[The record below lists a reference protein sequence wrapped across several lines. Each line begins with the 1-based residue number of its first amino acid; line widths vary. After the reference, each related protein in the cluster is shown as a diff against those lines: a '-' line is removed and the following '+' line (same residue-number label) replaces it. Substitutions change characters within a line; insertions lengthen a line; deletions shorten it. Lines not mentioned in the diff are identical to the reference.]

1 MLRSGSSILR
11 QGSNIAR
18 RNFSDAS
25 HRPVITIHGIHA
37 RYANATYVAASKA
50 GVLDQVESELG
61 ALVNTAKSN
70 PGFATFLENPMI
82 PRDQKVSQ
90 VTELT
95 SGGNFSSITSNLL
108 TTMAG
113 NARLGDL
120 VKVAGTYEELMKAKR
135 GEVNATLISADKLSK
150 KQSDAIAKAVMASM
164 GIEGSG
170 NVVLEQ
176 KVDPTILGGLQ
187 VQIGDK
193 FLDLSVKS
201 RLDEISRTPVN

>member
-1 MLRSGSSILR
+1 
-11 QGSNIAR
+11 
-18 RNFSDAS
+18 
-25 HRPVITIHGIHA
+25 VITIHGIHA

-50 GVLDQVESELG
+50 GVLDQVESELA